1 MQTIK
6 LVVEDAKLDI
16 VLEIIKNLKEDVIRH
31 YEVLGDKEEES
42 DIINLSNRVLENIWD
57 NSEDSEYDK
66 FLKV

>member
-16 VLEIIKNLKEDVIRH
+16 VLEFIKNLKEDMIRH
-31 YEVLGDKEEES
+31 YEVLGDKEEER
-42 DIINLSNRVLENIWD
+42 DVINLSNRVLESIWD